1 MRALAPLVL
10 YLLALAVRL
19 AGGVE
24 GYVSDEGA
32 SYYFAT
38 VGFAEGVFD
47 AHPILYYLFLK
58 ASLALAHLDPRGMV
72 VAHAAASALAAP
84 LAYLVSP
91 WAGVFAAFWP
101 GLVEAGNHARHPGF
115 AAALVAAWAAAW
127 WRGRWYLP
135 LLAHLMALG
144 HFSTQVVLLASL
156 LLMPRREWGRVYG
169 SLAYNPLVVLEGM
182 KALALAFMV
191 GRGEHLPLL
200 PDWPGALDALLA
212 PGALAVVLGGL
223 AGAGLARHP
232 ALLVWALAVL
242 LGYALGG
249 RVHGLYMAPVA
260 LLFAVGAGL
269 FLEEAARAARE
280 RLGERAPFALLLP
293 LLLLLLP
300 AAWQAVE
307 GRQGLRASAL
317 REAREPGPV
326 AVRNLGVYNLV
337 LNGYRGGFICGGE
350 KP

>member
-1 MRALAPLVL
+1 MRALAPLAL

-47 AHPILYYLFLK
+47 AHPVLYYLFLK
-58 ASLALAHLDPRGMV
+58 LSLALAHLDPQGMV
-72 VAHAAASALAAP
+72 VAHAAVSALVAP

-91 WAGVFAAFWP
+91 WAGVLTAFWP

-115 AAALVAAWAAAW
+115 AAVLVAAWTAAW
-127 WRGRWYLP
+127 WRGGRHLP

-144 HFSTQVVLLASL
+144 HFSTQAVLLASL
-156 LLMPRREWGRVYG
+156 FLMPRREWSQVYG
-169 SLAYNPLVVLEGM
+169 SLAYNPLVILEGM
-182 KALALAFMV
+182 KVLALAFMV
-191 GRGEHLPLL
+191 GQGEHLPLL

-212 PGALAVVLGGL
+212 PGGLAVVLGVL

-232 ALLVWALAVL
+232 TLLAWALAVL

-260 LLFAVGAGL
+260 FLFAVGAGL

-280 RLGERAPFALLLP
+280 KLGRGAPFALLLA
-293 LLLLLLP
+293 LLLILLP

-326 AVRNLGVYNLV
+326 AARDLGVYNLV